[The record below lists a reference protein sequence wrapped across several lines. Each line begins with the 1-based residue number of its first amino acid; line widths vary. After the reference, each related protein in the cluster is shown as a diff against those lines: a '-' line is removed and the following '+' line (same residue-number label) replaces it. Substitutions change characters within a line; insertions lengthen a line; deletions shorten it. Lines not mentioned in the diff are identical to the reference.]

1 MKGGVG
7 ADICLVQGGYGAV
20 QVGLL
25 VLRKGVARPRMPR
38 GEEERDRGRKKG
50 EEKR

>member
-1 MKGGVG
+1 MRIYAPFNANTG
-7 ADICLVQGGYGAV
+7 AG